1 VAGEDRPTRLT
12 SERLTSLDVFRGL
25 VVALLVLVEWVP
37 PSPGLSWLRHSPWDG
52 VRIADV
58 VFPAFLFMVGAGM
71 SLASGTRWA
80 RLARRTVL
88 LLLIGLLFNAWGDTG
103 ANLSSLR
110 LPGVLQMIAVAGLV
124 AGVVTAFV
132 HRPAIVAG
140 IGFSLVVVHGFLL
153 SHAPLG
159 CGTGRLDPGCS
170 FPWAADRRLFGASH
184 VYHQGALGHDPEGLV
199 TTLLAAP
206 ALVLVGWAAGR
217 FLYTERHRLGAA
229 LLAVAALAS
238 TGVAALLWAPNK
250 RLWTPTFG
258 LLMAAGCTL
267 VLLAL
272 SLFLDQPARRRVQ
285 PVRWTLTALG
295 RNALL
300 VYVGQHVV
308 AQALANTPSGDGTL
322 QTALLDHVGSLLGV
336 ALLAVA
342 VSTAIAAILHAL
354 DWHWTV

>member
-1 VAGEDRPTRLT
+1 M
-12 SERLTSLDVFRGL
+12 
-25 VVALLVLVEWVP
+25 ALLVLVEWVP

-52 VRIADV
+52 IRVADV

-71 SLASGTRWA
+71 SLATGTRWR

-88 LLLIGLLFNAWGDTG
+88 LLVLGLLFNAWGDTG
-103 ANLSSLR
+103 ADLSDLR
-110 LPGVLQMIAVAGLV
+110 LPGVLQMIAVAGLI
-124 AGVVTAFV
+124 AGAVTAFV
-132 HRPAIVAG
+132 RRAVIVAAIALG
-140 IGFSLVVVHGFLL
+140 LVVLNGFLL
-153 SHAPLG
+153 SHAPLA

-170 FPWAADRRLFGASH
+170 FPWAADRHVFGSGH
-184 VYHQGALGHDPEGLV
+184 VYHQGAFGHDPEGLL

-217 FLYTERHRLGAA
+217 FLYTARDRVGTAV
-229 LLAVAALAS
+229 LAVAALGS
-238 TGVAALLWAPNK
+238 TGVAALIWSPNK

-267 VLLAL
+267 VLVAL
-272 SLFLDQPARRRVQ
+272 SFALDRPARWPVQ

-300 VYVGQHVV
+300 VYIGQHVV
-308 AQALANTPSGDGTL
+308 AQALANTPSGNGTL

-342 VSTAIAAILHAL
+342 VSAAIAAVLHAL